1 MLILLCLGTI
11 FWCRRY
17 PALLH
22 QLWQEWKIKGSF
34 WCPRS
39 SCLPLP
45 SLYLVQML
53 INVPQLWQGTAEV
66 VFSRRSDAVAAV
78 KRYNN
83 VQLDGKPMKIE
94 IIGTNIEAPPMAT
107 FSFNP
112 PSGNFNGPFRRLVA
126 SFLVI
131 MPVLMKYHLQSIAFQ
146 IYGASF
152 QPLPFCLIS
161 ISANRQYAWAC

>member
-1 MLILLCLGTI
+1 MLILLFSGTI

-34 WCPRS
+34 QCPCS
-39 SCLPLP
+39 SHLPLP
-45 SLYLVQML
+45 FLYLVQML
-53 INVPQLWQGTAEV
+53 IDVPQLWQGTAEV
-66 VFSRRSDAVAAV
+66 VFSRRSDALAAL

-126 SFLVI
+126 SFLAI

-146 IYGASF
+146 IYGTSF